1 LKGEGMLKGEGI
13 ECFLAAVMVHEPV
26 KKIVFLRIK
35 QRRRNHDLIG
45 KL

>member
-1 LKGEGMLKGEGI
+1 LKGGGVIKGEGI

-26 KKIVFLRIK
+26 KRIVFLRIK